1 MRAVILVTAAATLA
15 LGVACYRTAEPQ
27 PVGSTRLTSA
37 DEADTSS
44 DVRDPWAKKDAGANA
59 HPYDSDYDHPG
70 QSTGIRPP
78 SSIPPTPV
86 GRPVPWRGSSGGG
99 SK

>member
-1 MRAVILVTAAATLA
+1 MRAAILVTAATLA
-15 LGVACYRTAEPQ
+15 LGVACYRTTDPQ

-37 DEADTSS
+37 DEGDTDSL
-44 DVRDPWAKKDAGANA
+44 AKDAGANQ

-86 GRPVPWRGSSGGG
+86 GRPAPWRGSSGGG